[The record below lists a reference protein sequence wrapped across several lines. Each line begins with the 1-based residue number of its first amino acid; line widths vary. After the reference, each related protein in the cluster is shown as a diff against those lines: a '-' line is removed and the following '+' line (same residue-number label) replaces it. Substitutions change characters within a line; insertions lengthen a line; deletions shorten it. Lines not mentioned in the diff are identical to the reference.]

1 MLCCVCH
8 WSCCLW
14 LRQRFFQHL
23 LQYHI
28 CHCLFFTLSALRYFL
43 QCGVKYYSQR
53 VCGMWS
59 VGMSVCMCKS
69 SSQKLDVQT
78 SPNFSACCLWFWL
91 GPRLATLHTLCTSG
105 FVDARWRHVY
115 PWSTGRQ
122 GHQNEVQKWLIMGHR
137 SEVAFFLCCSASKLP
152 KRRFLRLYTAGI
164 KLECL

>member
-28 CHCLFFTLSALRYFL
+28 CHCLFFTLSALRYFP

-78 SPNFSACCLWFWL
+78 SPNFSACCLWSWL

-105 FVDARWRHVY
+105 FVDARWCHVY
-115 PWSTGRQ
+115 PLIHRQ
-122 GHQNEVQKWLIMGHR
+122 TR
-137 SEVAFFLCCSASKLP
+137 ASKRSSKVTHCILLVLNWNVYNRGRVWNGR
-152 KRRFLRLYTAGI
+152 KVLWW
-164 KLECL
+164 